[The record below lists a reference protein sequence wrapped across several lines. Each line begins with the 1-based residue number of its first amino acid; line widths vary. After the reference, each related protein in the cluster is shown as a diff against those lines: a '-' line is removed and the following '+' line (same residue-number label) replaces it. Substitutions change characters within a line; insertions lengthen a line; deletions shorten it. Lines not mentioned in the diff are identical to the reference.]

1 MKNARYCTLLAA
13 ALLVSC
19 QTAPKSSAGASPV
32 PNTAVA
38 ASGTASSQEIPADTV
53 LWIRLGKDLDS
64 TRLKAG
70 DRFSAQVSSPIVL
83 NGKAVVPQGAPVQGV
98 VVESNTATQAG
109 GSGTLGLRITSVRMG
124 LRSFALQTATVSLQ
138 SPPVRGS
145 ETERTAK
152 REGDAFAPQG
162 ENLQFVIT
170 TAVSLR

>member
-1 MKNARYCTLLAA
+1 M
-13 ALLVSC
+13 
-19 QTAPKSSAGASPV
+19 
-32 PNTAVA
+32 
-38 ASGTASSQEIPADTV
+38 
-53 LWIRLGKDLDS
+53 DS

-98 VVESNTATQAG
+98 VVEANTATKPG

-138 SPPVRGS
+138 SPPVSGS
-145 ETERTAK
+145 RTDRVAK

-170 TAVSLR
+170 SPVNLR